1 MRISRIYFLLL
12 LVTDTGRFCAPVV
25 RVLFRPVQGKCSQS
39 RLFSSSLG
47 DRTAL
52 GLFCPCW
59 KPLSSDF
66 FPFYEPSSLCVCR
79 STICRRYALTIE
91 KGRGKTWGSFEAQS
105 LPLAEGG
112 RDGETEKG
120 GRDPSLEPFL
130 PVTYTVERSYALV
143 GACTQAHKGAS
154 HECLI
159 KEEGERGWRRRRGI
173 HQGVT
178 TPLPEQ
184 RRQIGTI
191 AVECL
196 SGERGPCKRAGVL
209 ILAKKK
215 PPADSPWHHA
225 PLPPSP
231 SLSSSVA

>member
-1 MRISRIYFLLL
+1 MHSRS
-12 LVTDTGRFCAPVV
+12 
-25 RVLFRPVQGKCSQS
+25 K
-39 RLFSSSLG
+39 
-47 DRTAL
+47 
-52 GLFCPCW
+52 
-59 KPLSSDF
+59 
-66 FPFYEPSSLCVCR
+66 
-79 STICRRYALTIE
+79 

-231 SLSSSVA
+231 SLPLLSHDYHLGPAEKGSKRQKPFFSAAKGPHSLSSGTCEIAALPPFPFLEDDALCSTRRTYLFGVQQMLPLSCIFLLYTPRSYPS